1 MTLLQ
6 ENAQRFHRFPP
17 LTAGD
22 RSVESFVPKE
32 VFLTRGVGVHKFRLS
47 SFEDALRNA
56 GVANQNLVTV
66 SSILPPGCKIITK
79 EEGLAKIAP
88 GSIRFTVMARI
99 DTNEHGRRIASSI
112 GIAQPKDIRKWG
124 YLSEVH
130 DYGFTHKECAD
141 MSEDLAA
148 SMLGTT
154 LGIEIDPDV
163 AWSEREKLY
172 KATGLII
179 HTSNITQATTGER
192 GHWATVVAMAVFII

>member
-1 MTLLQ
+1 M
-6 ENAQRFHRFPP
+6 
-17 LTAGD
+17 
-22 RSVESFVPKE
+22 ESFVPRE
-32 VFLTRGVGVHKFRLS
+32 VFLTKGVGVHKFRLS

-56 GVANQNLVTV
+56 GVANQNLVSV
-66 SSILPPGCKIITK
+66 SSILPPGCKIVSK
-79 EEGLAKIAP
+79 EEGLTKIAP

-112 GIAQPKDIRKWG
+112 GTAIPKDPEKWG

-130 DYGFTHKECAD
+130 EYGFTHRECAD
-141 MSEDLAA
+141 MAEDLAA

-154 LGIEIDPDV
+154 LGIEVDPDR

-179 HTSNITQATTGER
+179 HSSNITQAATGQRGLWTT
-192 GHWATVVAMAVFII
+192 AVAMAVFLI

>member
-1 MTLLQ
+1 M
-6 ENAQRFHRFPP
+6 
-17 LTAGD
+17 
-22 RSVESFVPKE
+22 ESFVPSA

-56 GVANQNLVTV
+56 GVANQNLVSV
-66 SSILPPGCKIITK
+66 SSILPPGCKIISK
-79 EEGLAKIAP
+79 EEGLKIIKP

-99 DTNEHGRRIASSI
+99 DTEEHGRRIASSI
-112 GIAQPKDIRKWG
+112 GIAIPKDREKWG

-130 DYGFTHKECAD
+130 EYGFTHKESAD

-154 LGIEIDPDV
+154 LGIELDPDK

-179 HTSNITQATTGER
+179 HTSNITQAATGQRGLWTT
-192 GHWATVVAMAVFII
+192 AVAMAVFII

>member
-1 MTLLQ
+1 M
-6 ENAQRFHRFPP
+6 
-17 LTAGD
+17 
-22 RSVESFVPKE
+22 ESFVPRE

-56 GVANQNLVTV
+56 GVANQNLVSV
-66 SSILPPGCKIITK
+66 SSILPPGCRIVPK
-79 EEGLAKIAP
+79 EEGLQKIAP

-99 DTNEHGRRIASSI
+99 DTNEHDRRIASSI
-112 GIAQPKDIRKWG
+112 GIAIPKDKSKWG

-130 DYGFTHKECAD
+130 EYGLTHRECAD

-154 LGIEIDPDV
+154 LGIEIDTDQ

-179 HTSNITQATTGER
+179 HTSNITQTATGRRDMWT
-192 GHWATVVAMAVFII
+192 TVVAMAVFLI